1 MKYFKIFIAILAL
14 AVISSCAKD
23 VVDLT
28 CTIEGVVKDQ
38 TTGLPLSNCEVILTP
53 TNRTITTASDGAY
66 SFTGLEQGE
75 YTLTYNRSGYI
86 SDTRTVSVKSG
97 EVFPVEML
105 LKAKASFS
113 LSESI
118 YDFGDL
124 ESSMTF
130 MCFNNSAS
138 DCSYTLSNLPE
149 WILANK
155 NQGSVKAGSNDTFT
169 LTIDR
174 SKVGIGEYSH
184 NITITYSGY
193 INGTTTLLVKM
204 KKVEYTPPSV
214 TTATSASVLS
224 ENSMNI
230 EGTITA
236 TGGSQITAY
245 GHCWSTT
252 ENPTI
257 NDQCTNLGMTVKI
270 GAFTSTIDN
279 LQTNTTYYVRAYAT
293 NSQGTAYGEQT
304 IVKTLT
310 TSSDIWNGQ
319 IATSFAGGSGTAIDP
334 YIVKT
339 GGQLLLMKEYSNK
352 YFKLANDIDLNNNNW
367 LPFIFKGN
375 LNGNGNTIFNLK
387 ISRSKDDQ
395 GLFSELTGTVEN
407 IKINGVSINAPQ
419 YSNIGVIAGVATNA
433 VINNCEIVIDNV
445 IIGNE
450 NVGGVVGIFNGPDV
464 KLSNCKINGQSDG
477 QIKGN
482 RCIGGIVGCLNES
495 QIYNTKT
502 DNNHVNIDIEGYC
515 YIGGCYG
522 CISTRSSIVC
532 TKIYKHSYK
541 GKIKGSTQIGGI
553 LGITYGETDILA
565 CKTNVEIEAVDN
577 SEGQGVGGILG
588 SSSVNS
594 YGGCDIV
601 CCYSTGNI
609 NYSGNYGGI
618 VDYKTFS
625 STRTDINIYHC
636 YTTINDGIDYING
649 GTYND
654 LEESISV
661 YETNDVSKTMS
672 EFYSKY
678 AEYWNYKNTWIWNGE
693 VNGEQVSIP
702 CPKLAW
708 E

>member
-1 MKYFKIFIAILAL
+1 MKYIKFIFFLFL
-14 AVISSCAKD
+14 LGLSSCAKD
-23 VVDLT
+23 IVDLT
-28 CTIEGVVKDQ
+28 CTIEGVVKDEDS
-38 TTGLPLSNCEVILTP
+38 GLSLANCEVQIMP
-53 TNRTITTASDGAY
+53 SNYSITTASDGFY
-66 SFTGLEQGE
+66 TFTGLEAGT
-75 YTLTYNRSGYI
+75 YTVTYNRSGYI
-86 SDTRTVSVKSG
+86 SDSRTVILKAG
-97 EVFPVEML
+97 ETTRIEMM
-105 LKAKASFS
+105 LKAKSSFS
-113 LSESI
+113 LSENL

-124 ESSMTF
+124 ESSKTF
-130 MCFNNSAS
+130 VCFNNSSS
-138 DCSYTLSNLPE
+138 DCSYTISDLPE
-149 WILANK
+149 WIIANK
-155 NQGSVKAGSNDTFT
+155 SSGTVKANSSDSFI

-174 SKVGIGEYSH
+174 SKVGIGQYNH
-184 NITITYSGY
+184 NVAINYSGQKS
-193 INGTTTLLVKM
+193 GTEIILIKM
-204 KKVEYTPPSV
+204 SKVEYTTPSV
-214 TTATSASVLS
+214 TTASQSSSVGETGFS
-224 ENSMNI
+224 I

-236 TGGSQITAY
+236 TGGSQVTSY
-245 GHCWSTT
+245 GHCWSTNQ
-252 ENPTI
+252 NPTI
-257 NDQCTNLGMTVKI
+257 NDQCTNLGMTNKI
-270 GAFTSTIDN
+270 CTFKSTIED
-279 LQTNTTYYVRAYAT
+279 LSVNTTYYVRAYAT
-293 NSQGTAYGEQT
+293 NSQGTSYGEQT
-304 IVKTLT
+304 IIKTKAAEG
-310 TSSDIWNGQ
+310 SGPWDGE
-319 IATSFAGGSGTAIDP
+319 IASSFAGGSGTAIDP

-339 GGQLLLMKEYSNK
+339 GGQLLLMKEYSDK

-375 LNGNGNTIFNLK
+375 LNGNGNTIYNLK
-387 ISRSKDDQ
+387 ISRPKDNQ
-395 GLFSELTGTVEN
+395 GLFSELSGTVEN
-407 IKINGVSINAPQ
+407 IKIDGVSINAPQ

-445 IIGNE
+445 VLGNE
-450 NVGGVVGIFNGPDV
+450 NVGGTVGIFNGPDV
-464 KLSNCKINGQSDG
+464 KLSNCKINGKSNG

-482 RCIGGIVGCLNES
+482 RFIGGIVGCLNNP

-502 DNNHVNIDIEGYC
+502 DNNHVNIDVEGYC

-522 CISTRSSIVC
+522 CITTRSSIVC
-532 TKIYKHSYK
+532 ANIYKHSYR
-541 GKIKGSTQIGGI
+541 GRIKGSTQIGGI

-565 CKTNVEIEAVDN
+565 CKTNVEIEVVDN
-577 SEGQGVGGILG
+577 SEGQGIGGILG

-594 YGGCDIV
+594 YGGCDIA

-625 STRTDINIYHC
+625 STRTEINIYHC

-661 YETNDVSKTMS
+661 YETSDVSKTMS

-693 VNGEQVSIP
+693 VNGVQVSIP

>member
-14 AVISSCAKD
+14 VVISSCAKD

-53 TNRTITTASDGAY
+53 TNRTITTAGDGAY

-86 SDTRTVSVKSG
+86 SDTRTISVKSG

-138 DCSYTLSNLPE
+138 DCSYTLSNLPA

-174 SKVGIGEYSH
+174 SKVGIGEYNH
-184 NITITYSGY
+184 NITITYSGH

-204 KKVEYTPPSV
+204 KKVEYTTPSV

-236 TGGSQITAY
+236 TGGSQIIAY

-270 GAFTSTIDN
+270 GAFTSTIEN
-279 LQTNTTYYVRAYAT
+279 LLTNTTYYVRAYAT

-310 TSSDIWNGQ
+310 TGSDIWNGQ
-319 IATSFAGGSGTAIDP
+319 IATSFAGGSGSDVDP
-334 YIVKT
+334 YIVRT
-339 GGQLLLMKEYSNK
+339 GGQLLLMKSYSDK
-352 YFKLANDIDLNNNNW
+352 CFRLENDINLNDNNW
-367 LPFIFKGN
+367 LPFEFSGH
-375 LNGNGNTIFNLK
+375 LEGNGHTIYNLK
-387 ISRSKDDQ
+387 VARNTDYQ
-395 GLFSELTGTVEN
+395 GLFSQLSGIVEN
-407 IKINGVSINAPQ
+407 LKINGVDIQAGSNSYVGGLAGFADNATIKNCEVYFDKQ
-419 YSNIGVIAGVATNA
+419 MLGNNYVGGLVGYIEDGTFN
-433 VINNCEIVIDNV
+433 INNCRINS
-445 IIGNE
+445 NE
-450 NVGGVVGIFNGPDV
+450 TG
-464 KLSNCKINGQSDG
+464 C
-477 QIKGN
+477 IKGN
-482 RCIGGIVGCLNES
+482 EYIGGLVGCLGKDYRASTGDVSDNHVNINIEGSTRIGGCFGGAYTVDIIQCSYKGNIKGNSGIGGIVAVYSNSKIIACKSE
-495 QIYNTKT
+495 
-502 DNNHVNIDIEGYC
+502 VNITA
-515 YIGGCYG
+515 
-522 CISTRSSIVC
+522 S
-532 TKIYKHSYK
+532 K
-541 GKIKGSTQIGGI
+541 
-553 LGITYGETDILA
+553 
-565 CKTNVEIEAVDN
+565 
-577 SEGQGVGGILG
+577 SEGTLGVGGIGGRSGDYTFKVIASYSTG
-588 SSSVNS
+588 SISAF
-594 YGGCDIV
+594 GKQGAIV
-601 CCYSTGNI
+601 PGSTSDVYHCYSTIQIDEAYRYSYSESTSIYDTDNI
-609 NYSGNYGGI
+609 AQTMFEYYS
-618 VDYKTFS
+618 D
-625 STRTDINIYHC
+625 
-636 YTTINDGIDYING
+636 
-649 GTYND
+649 
-654 LEESISV
+654 
-661 YETNDVSKTMS
+661 
-672 EFYSKY
+672 YSKY
-678 AEYWNYKNTWIWNGE
+678 WNYNNTWTWHGN
-693 VNGEQVSIP
+693 VNGTQVSIP

>member
-14 AVISSCAKD
+14 VVISSCAKD

-53 TNRTITTASDGAY
+53 TNRTITTAGDGAY

-75 YTLTYNRSGYI
+75 YTLTFNRSGYI
-86 SDTRTVSVKSG
+86 SDTRTASVKSG

-138 DCSYTLSNLPE
+138 DCSYTLSNLPA

-184 NITITYSGY
+184 NITITYSGH

-204 KKVEYTPPSV
+204 KKVEYTTPSV

-270 GAFTSTIDN
+270 GAFTSTIEN
-279 LQTNTTYYVRAYAT
+279 LLTNTTYYVRAYAT

-304 IVKTLT
+304 IVKTLAT
-310 TSSDIWNGQ
+310 GSDIWNGQ
-319 IATSFAGGSGTAIDP
+319 IATSFAGGSGSDIDP

-339 GGQLLLMKEYSNK
+339 GGQLLLMKNYSDK
-352 YFKLANDIDLNNNNW
+352 CFKLENDINLNDNNW
-367 LPFIFKGN
+367 LPFEFSGR
-375 LNGNGNTIFNLK
+375 LEGNGHTIYNLK
-387 ISRSKDDQ
+387 VARNTDYQ
-395 GLFSELTGTVEN
+395 GLFSKLSGIVEN
-407 IKINGVSINAPQ
+407 LKINGVSINAPQ

-445 IIGNE
+445 ISGNE

-464 KLSNCKINGQSDG
+464 KLFNCKINGQSDG

-502 DNNHVNIDIEGYC
+502 NNNHVNIDIEGYC

-522 CISTRSSIVC
+522 CISTRSSIAC
-532 TKIYKHSYK
+532 TEIYKHSYK
-541 GKIKGSTQIGGI
+541 GKIKGNTQIGGI

-565 CKTNVEIEAVDN
+565 CKTNVEIEVNDN
-577 SEGQGVGGILG
+577 SEGQGIGGILG

-594 YGGCDIV
+594 YGGCDIA

-609 NYSGNYGGI
+609 HYSGNYGGI

-636 YTTINDGIDYING
+636 YTTINDGIDYIKG

-661 YETNDVSKTMS
+661 YETSDVSKTMF

-678 AEYWNYKNTWIWNGE
+678 AKYWNYNNTWTWHGN
-693 VNGEQVSIP
+693 VNGTQVSIP
-702 CPKLAW
+702 CPKLSW